1 SHFILTPNG
10 CRFKIDDPT
19 LYYTVSKERE
29 RSTLILLLLQRP
41 GWPRKSREETE
52 KKNRKNSGKKRLG
65 SSNLS
70 PSISRGFLVCLPTTC
85 LRLAFGVGERASSGS
100 VGDYTPR
107 VPGSWRRGEAMG
119 SFAKLAKRC
128 VETEAPVMVKIQELL
143 RGATDV
149 MSLAQGIVYWQ
160 PPEAALN
167 KVKEIVWEPATSKYG
182 ADDGLPELREALLE
196 KLRRE
201 NKLTKSSVMVT
212 AGANQA
218 FVNLVLTLCDAGDS
232 VVMFAPYYFNSFMS
246 FQMTGVTDILVG
258 ASNPKTLH
266 PDVGNMT
273 TIPNVK

>member
-1 SHFILTPNG
+1 
-10 CRFKIDDPT
+10 
-19 LYYTVSKERE
+19 
-29 RSTLILLLLQRP
+29 
-41 GWPRKSREETE
+41 
-52 KKNRKNSGKKRLG
+52 
-65 SSNLS
+65 
-70 PSISRGFLVCLPTTC
+70 
-85 LRLAFGVGERASSGS
+85 
-100 VGDYTPR
+100 
-107 VPGSWRRGEAMG
+107 MG

-143 RGATDV
+143 RGVTGV

-160 PPEAALN
+160 PPETALN

-266 PDVGNMT
+266 PDIGNMT
-273 TIPNVK
+273 TIYLI